1 LAYSKTSQGKER
13 AVVTTIVWILVGA
26 ALWLVIAVLV
36 ALLLGRV
43 VRRRDE
49 QVPPVC
55 RADVVGVHDALT
67 ERLNAPPL
75 VR

>member
-13 AVVTTIVWILVGA
+13 AVVTTIAWILVGI
-26 ALWLVIAVLV
+26 ALWLVIAVPV

-49 QVPPVC
+49 QVPPV
-55 RADVVGVHDALT
+55 AVPMWSEST
-67 ERLNAPPL
+67 TP
-75 VR
+75 